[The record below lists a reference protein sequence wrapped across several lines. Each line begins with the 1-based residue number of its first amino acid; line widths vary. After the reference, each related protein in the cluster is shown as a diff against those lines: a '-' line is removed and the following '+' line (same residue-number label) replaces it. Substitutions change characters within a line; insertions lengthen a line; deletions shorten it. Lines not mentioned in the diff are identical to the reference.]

1 MTSNALMVDSS
12 CNLPKELMD
21 SLGIICVPNQLQI
34 GDTLLADD
42 RDTQRTLQFFQSDFD
57 NGKVEAEIIPAK
69 PEAYLEIVKSRA
81 AMQCDNLLILTP
93 LRDLSK
99 SFENANKGLVS
110 VASAC
115 LEIRKTH
122 GRKEIMRVDVEDSR
136 NLFSPHGLVAWE
148 AALAIRSGMAMPQ
161 VRRHVAAVAAHAMG
175 YYTIRNVKYIYNR
188 ARDSRD
194 KPNALLFAVGS
205 VLDVKPVVRRQ
216 GMESLT
222 VAKVRGFEAAAQR
235 TFDRIARLIEENMLI
250 VPRVVVSYSGDLK
263 ELQALPGF
271 DRMMQAA
278 VGAKVKIA
286 TSIMSLSGG
295 VFMGAGSLAIGIAA
309 KPHSF

>member
-1 MTSNALMVDSS
+1 MSANALMVDSS
-12 CNLPKELMD
+12 CNLSIELMD

-34 GDTLLADD
+34 GANLLADD
-42 RDTQRTLQFFQSDFD
+42 RDTQRALQFFQSDFD
-57 NGKVEAEIIPAK
+57 NGKVAAEIIPAA
-69 PEAYLEIVKSRA
+69 PEAYLQTVREHA
-81 AMQCDNLLILTP
+81 AMQCDNLLILAP

-99 SFENANKGLVS
+99 LYENANKGLVS

-115 LEIRKTH
+115 LEVRKTH
-122 GRKEIMRVDVEDSR
+122 GRKEIMRVDVDDSR

-161 VRRHVAAVAAHAMG
+161 VRKHVAAMAAHTMG
-175 YYTIRNVKYIYNR
+175 YYAVRNVKYIYNR

-205 VLDVKPVVRRQ
+205 VLDVKPIVRRQ
-216 GMESLT
+216 GMESVT

-235 TFDRIARLIEENMLI
+235 TFDRITGLIEENMLI
-250 VPRVVVSYSGDLK
+250 VPRIVVSYSGDLQ

-271 DRMMQAA
+271 ARMMQAA
-278 VGAKVKIA
+278 VSAKVKIA
-286 TSIMSLSGG
+286 SSVMSLSGG